1 MTPPS
6 ADALNEK
13 HRNAAAADIV
23 CTAIQDLFPSRIALV
38 SSFGAESAVLL
49 HMIARVDRTTPVLF
63 LDTLKHF
70 DETLDHR
77 DRLIKRLRLEDVR
90 TVQPAAS
97 DLISADPD
105 GMLWSRDTDACCALR
120 KTRPLDREII
130 RFTALFTGRKRHHG
144 GGRDRLDYFE
154 ADGGR
159 IKVNPLVRWRP
170 DEIEAYMDRHGL
182 PRHPLVEQGYPSIGC
197 AVCTSRVGAGEDV
210 RAGRWRGTS
219 KVECGI
225 HKTPDAR

>member
-1 MTPPS
+1 MITLS

-13 HRNAAAADIV
+13 YQNATASDIV
-23 CTAIQDLFPSRIALV
+23 CTAIRDLFPSRIALV

-49 HMIARVDRTTPVLF
+49 HMIARVDRATPVLF

-70 DETLDHR
+70 DETLAHR

-97 DLISADPD
+97 ELVAGDPD

-120 KTRPLDREII
+120 KTRPLDREIM
-130 RFTALFTGRKRHHG
+130 RFNALFTGRKHHHG
-144 GGRDRLDYFE
+144 GGRDRLRYFE
-154 ADGGR
+154 ADGAR
-159 IKVNPLVRWRP
+159 IKVNPLVHWHP
-170 DEIEAYMDRHGL
+170 EEIQAYMERHAL
-182 PRHPLVEQGYPSIGC
+182 PAHPLVQQGYPSIGC
-197 AVCTSRVGAGEDV
+197 AVCTSRVFAGEDV
-210 RAGRWRGTS
+210 RAGRWRGTG

-225 HKTPDAR
+225 HRTPDAG